1 MIRRDTGGTFARR
14 LNVAAIAVALAL
26 CLAAVM
32 TLAVEVHD
40 RLSTLAEAN
49 SDSVQWVLSQVE
61 VELLQLQLQLA
72 APTPDLDRVRER
84 FDIFYSRIDTLHD
97 SRHFADL
104 RMSPE
109 FADPLAS
116 IDAFFARALPV
127 VDGPEAALRAAV
139 PGLAADLA
147 GLHPGARTMSLAG
160 VAYFAEQSDLRRQ
173 GVATTLRGLAFLLSA
188 MFAALLLLVAA
199 LVRLNARRRREAE
212 DNRLTAARLE
222 TIFTTSADAIVVA
235 DREGRV
241 LDLNRA
247 AEAMFGFARADL
259 LHRPVVDEVLP
270 PESRVA
276 DLARIDAELDAGR
289 SGSRAGGRLEVE
301 VMRRDRSRFPAEVSV
316 AAAESSGGE
325 IVIAFV
331 RDISERRRAER
342 DLIAALDRAREG
354 ERAKADF
361 LTVMSHEMR
370 TPLNG
375 LLGST
380 EILAATPLD
389 PGQRDLVDVI
399 ATSAHVLL
407 HHVNG
412 VLDLSRA
419 EAGAAASPDTA
430 FDCEALVAE
439 VVANQRGLA
448 EAEGTRLA
456 MVNIG
461 DPVGRVLGRPGQL
474 RQILLNLVGNAVKF
488 TRNGA
493 VTVEIEALDG
503 TADGVG
509 RRVEFRVIDSG
520 IGIAKADLERVFD
533 DFVRLDTSYGRET
546 GGTGLGL
553 GITRRLVQA
562 LGGEIDATSHPGL
575 GSRFRVR
582 LPFAVDATAGQAPV
596 APGAAT
602 GAVLIVDDN
611 AINRFVLR
619 HLLEETGLTVAE
631 AEDGAEG
638 VARAEAAAFDLI
650 LMDISMPRMDGIEA
664 ARRIRAGLG
673 PSSRARI
680 VAVTAHAQ
688 PGERQRFREAGMS
701 DCLVKPVTRGMLAV
715 LLAGGEPEAP
725 DEPPAP
731 AEPVDAAVLAD
742 LAAHLGD
749 APAGALICRF
759 LAEGDAMM
767 ARLAV
772 GLPRD
777 EARALCHGF
786 AGSAATFGAVA
797 MAARLVRAEAALT
810 DGLPLPGGIEA
821 LVALWA
827 DSRAR
832 LAALIPRA
840 DRAAE

>member
-1 MIRRDTGGTFARR
+1 MIGSDAGGTLARR
-14 LNVAAIAVALAL
+14 LNVAAIAAALTLCLAAIVALAL
-26 CLAAVM
+26 
-32 TLAVEVHD
+32 EVHD
-40 RLSTLAEAN
+40 RLSMLAEAN

-72 APTPDLDRVRER
+72 APAADLDRLRDR
-84 FDIFYSRIDTLHD
+84 FDIFYARIETLHD

-109 FADPLAS
+109 FAEPLAA
-116 IDAFFARALPV
+116 IDAFLARAVPT

-139 PGLAADLA
+139 PGLTADLA
-147 GLHPGARTMSLAG
+147 ELHPGARGMSLAG
-160 VAYFAEQSDLRRQ
+160 VVYFAERSDMQRQ
-173 GVATTLRGLAFLLSA
+173 GVAATLRGLAVLLSA
-188 MFAALLLLVAA
+188 LFAALLMLLAA

-212 DNRLTAARLE
+212 HNRLTAARLE
-222 TIFTTSADAIVVA
+222 TIFATSADAIVVA

-247 AEAMFGFARADL
+247 AESMFGYTRADL
-259 LHRPVVDEVLP
+259 LHRPLAEAVLP
-270 PESRVA
+270 PESLIT
-276 DLARIDAELDAGR
+276 DLERIEAELDPGR
-289 SGSRAGGRLEVE
+289 SGGRTGGRLEVE
-301 VMRRDRSRFPAEVSV
+301 VMRRDQSRFPAEVTV

-380 EILAATPLD
+380 EILAATALD

-399 ATSAHVLL
+399 ATSGHVLL

-419 EAGAAASPDTA
+419 EAGAVASPEAA
-430 FDCEALVAE
+430 FDIEALVAE

-448 EAEGTRLA
+448 EAEGTRLV

-461 DPVGRVLGRPGQL
+461 DPVGRVRGSPGQL

-488 TRNGA
+488 TRNGS
-493 VTVEIEALDG
+493 VTVEIEALAGEGHD
-503 TADGVG
+503 
-509 RRVEFRVIDSG
+509 RMVEFRVIDSG
-520 IGIAKADLERVFD
+520 IGIAEADLERVFD

-553 GITRRLVQA
+553 GITRRLVQG
-562 LGGEIDATSHPGL
+562 LGGEIDATSRPGA

-582 LPFAVDATAGQAPV
+582 LPFAADATVAAGPATVPTG
-596 APGAAT
+596 PAA
-602 GAVLIVDDN
+602 GSVLIVDDN

-619 HLLEETGLTVAE
+619 HLIEETGLTVSE

-650 LMDISMPRMDGIEA
+650 LMDISMPRMDGLEA
-664 ARRIRAGLG
+664 ARRIRVGSG

-680 VAVTAHAQ
+680 IAVTAHAQ
-688 PGERQRFREAGMS
+688 PGERQRFREAGM
-701 DCLVKPVTRGMLAV
+701 DECLVKPVTRGMLAV
-715 LLAGGEPEAP
+715 LLAGDEPEDPA
-725 DEPPAP
+725 EPLVP

-742 LAAHLGD
+742 LAAHVGA
-749 APAGALICRF
+749 APAGALLWRF

-772 GLPRD
+772 GLPPD
-777 EARALCHGF
+777 EARALCHSF
-786 AGSAATFGAVA
+786 AGSAATFGARA
-797 MAARLVRAEAALT
+797 MSARLVQAEAALT
-810 DGLPLPGGIEA
+810 EGLPLPGGIAA

-827 DSRAR
+827 DSRAG
-832 LAALIPRA
+832 LAALIPKA